1 MNHYLLDTN
10 LLVYSLRNDRR
21 WDIVCQSYA
30 IEDNN
35 NFISV
40 VSLGE
45 LWSLAFRNE
54 WGQNGIEKLE
64 RLNQSFII
72 ADINIESIIRR
83 YAEIDAFSQGKLK
96 GMQLELSARN
106 MGKKRP
112 VDCGYGI
119 CLEPDTIDY
128 RPGFRPFIAF
138 FFEFTGDLKNRATF
152 VL

>member
-106 MGKKRP
+106 MGKN
-112 VDCGYGI
+112 D
-119 CLEPDTIDY
+119 LW
-128 RPGFRPFIAF
+128 IA
-138 FFEFTGDLKNRATF
+138 ATASALNLTLLTTDRDF
-152 VL
+152 DHLSPSFLNLQAI